1 MRKPSS
7 KAILVSHTHWD
18 RAWYLTFGQFQFRL
32 VHMIDRIL
40 DLLER
45 DPEFN
50 CFVLDGQVIL
60 IQDYLEIRPENES
73 RLSSLIA
80 KGRLVIG
87 PWYILPD
94 LFLECGEAIVRNLQF
109 GHKIAGK
116 YGHELSVGYV
126 PDPFGHIAQLP
137 QILNGFSIETFIF
150 MRGMPKELA
159 DKKTLYFNWI
169 SPNGSSVLAYY
180 TKEGYFNAANLGY
193 DHVLGR
199 YDVVKPDF
207 NLAKEAIQKALSKL
221 SENQPSHLFLLNNGV
236 DHMPE
241 QKEIPEILSYLNQ
254 ELPDTE
260 FVQGDFSDFMEELKR
275 YPTQDSYTGDLLDN
289 PDHPI
294 LSSVYST
301 RTYLKQLNHK
311 TQSRLIRYTEPL
323 GWIFSTFSSEKWVQD
338 SPFVEKAWELL
349 LKNHPHDD
357 ICGCSIDP
365 VHEQNERNFQDALE
379 LCESVLL
386 RGIEELYGCGIDHVT
401 AGDLDKSEEEPKLR
415 FKDIFAFNPH
425 PYPLRQKVSAYV
437 VFPNHHGEEDEVQPV
452 KELKLFSPQKKQ
464 IPHQVIHTTA
474 PFLRAEFI
482 QHTWG
487 RRYDIEFEAELPPL
501 SYGFFRVFEGSQ
513 ILVENDPDHIRKQD
527 SLEIANNSYRL
538 YFEDGTLCLNSL
550 NTGKSIQ
557 DLIQF
562 EFVQDNGDTY
572 SFSRANGD
580 IWSATL
586 QHAERSSNGDERL
599 NLRYSLVIPE
609 GLGEEKTVEIPIHV
623 SLHFKR
629 DEEIALEIEYT
640 NTARDGRLQLHL
652 QTGFTSQTCYS
663 DGHFLLNEHKIKEE
677 QSAKDHV
684 ERYQRYPG
692 ELEYTTHFQGD
703 GSFIQD
709 EEGSFW
715 FSSNGAHEIELLN
728 PSPYT
733 VMAVTLHRSVGYLSV
748 SNGSIR
754 RPQAGPHIPTPG
766 AQCLRPMKWECS
778 IGVQKG
784 EAGEI
789 LRMMKS
795 SSHPIIAI
803 PVPTLQK
810 SPENGSIPALKS
822 ILKIENANIELSAL
836 YRSSETNDV
845 VIRLVNLG
853 STPEKTRLK
862 LGHSFKMWCVSN
874 LLDKWDEVTAIE
886 MNGDELDIEI
896 AAHKIET
903 LILR

>member
-1 MRKPSS
+1 
-7 KAILVSHTHWD
+7 
-18 RAWYLTFGQFQFRL
+18 
-32 VHMIDRIL
+32 MIDRIL

-80 KGRLVIG
+80 EGRLVIG

-94 LFLECGEAIVRNLQF
+94 LFLECGEAIIRNLQF
-109 GHKIAGK
+109 GHRISGK
-116 YGHELSVGYV
+116 YGRELSVGYV

-137 QILNGFSIETFIF
+137 QILNGFSIDTFIF

-159 DKKTLYFNWI
+159 DKKTLYFNWF
-169 SPNGSSVLAYY
+169 SPDGSSVLAYY
-180 TKEGYFNAANLGY
+180 TKEGYFNAANLGH
-193 DHVLGR
+193 DHILGR
-199 YDVVKPDF
+199 YDLVKPDL

-254 ELPDTE
+254 EIPDTE
-260 FVQGDFSDFMEELKR
+260 FVQGDFSDFMEELK
-275 YPTQDSYTGDLLDN
+275 QDPAQESYTGDLLDN

-294 LSSVYST
+294 LSSVYSA
-301 RTYLKQLNHK
+301 RSYLKQLNHK

-323 GWIFSTFSSEKWVQD
+323 GWIFSTFSPDKWAQD
-338 SPFVEKAWELL
+338 SPFVQKAWELL

-365 VHEQNERNFQDALE
+365 VHDQNERNFHDALE

-386 RGIEELYGCGIDHVT
+386 LGIEELYGHGIDHVKP
-401 AGDLDKSEEEPKLR
+401 GDLDKSKAGDLGKTEDEPNPR

-425 PYPLRQKVSAYV
+425 PYPLKQKVSTYI
-437 VFPNHHGEEDEVQPV
+437 VFPNYQGEEDEVQPV
-452 KELKLFSPQKKQ
+452 RELMLFSPEKKQ
-464 IPHQVIHTTA
+464 IPIQVNQSTA
-474 PFLRAEFI
+474 PYLRAEFI

-501 SYGFFRVFEGSQ
+501 SFGFFRVFEGSQ
-513 ILVENDPDHIRKQD
+513 ILNQNDPDQSQKD
-527 SLEIANNSYRL
+527 PLELENNTYRL
-538 YFEDGTLCLNSL
+538 YFEDETLCLDSL
-550 NTGKSIQ
+550 KTGKTIR

-572 SFSRANGD
+572 SFSRANSD
-580 IWSATL
+580 VWSAKL
-586 QHAERSSNGDERL
+586 KQIERSHNGDGRL
-599 NLRYSLVIPE
+599 HLTYSLVIPE
-609 GLGEEKTVEIPIHV
+609 SLGEEKTVEIQIHV

-629 DEEIALEIEYT
+629 DEEIALDIEYT
-640 NTARDGRLQLHL
+640 NTASDGRLQLHL
-652 QTGFTSQTCYS
+652 QTGCTSQTCYS

-677 QSAKDHV
+677 QSAKDHA
-684 ERYQRYPG
+684 ERYQSYPG
-692 ELEYTTHFQGD
+692 ELAYTTHFQGD

-728 PSPYT
+728 TSSQS
-733 VMAVTLHRSVGYLSV
+733 VMAVTLHRSVGFLSV

-754 RPQAGPHIPTPG
+754 RPQAGPHVPTPG

-778 IGVQKG
+778 IGVQKCDT
-784 EAGEI
+784 GEI
-789 LRMMKS
+789 LRMIKA
-795 SSHPIIAI
+795 SSHPIYAI
-803 PVPTLQK
+803 PAPTLQR
-810 SPENGSIPALKS
+810 SPESGSIPSVRSFL
-822 ILKIENANIELSAL
+822 NIKNSNVELSAL
-836 YRSSETNDV
+836 YRSTDTGDV
-845 VIRLVNLG
+845 VVRLVNLG
-853 STPEKTRLK
+853 PGTEKVVLE
-862 LGHSFKMWCVSN
+862 LGQTFSQWCRSD
-874 LLDKWDEVTAIE
+874 LLDKWNDDTAMSLNGNKIE
-886 MNGDELDIEI
+886 MEI
-896 AAHKIET
+896 PAHGIET
-903 LILR
+903 LILRSTSSI